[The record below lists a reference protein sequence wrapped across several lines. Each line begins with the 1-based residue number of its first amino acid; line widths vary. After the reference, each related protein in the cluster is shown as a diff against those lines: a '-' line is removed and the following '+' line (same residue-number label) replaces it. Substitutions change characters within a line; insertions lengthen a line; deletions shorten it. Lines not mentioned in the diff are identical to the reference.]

1 MKHQDEQQ
9 TFSPAK
15 EAQRAKYMPNF
26 DQLVSNYEHLLIRS
40 RRESQQVVQLR
51 SELAKSK
58 KQLAA
63 LEARE
68 NKIRAENLKL
78 KKTLTALRNSTSVK
92 AGRAVTLPA
101 RFVVKAIR
109 RASAMPPASSTGSVK
124 GATEAQQG
132 RDVFT
137 ADLDAAAPT
146 VDPVALNKT
155 YREAADIDGT
165 PESILRFV
173 NHSYFVLGQI
183 SEPAAVVRAHYEK
196 LTGLSVKDARL
207 VRVILGFD
215 ELLQNEPQIPP
226 RQPNAGYQVERNRV
240 LYCAHSTGHFN
251 SNGYSTRTA
260 GVIRGLTGRGNDVV
274 TMARPG
280 YPWDVKVDVNKPPAG
295 RFTKVINGVEHVYN
309 PCLSWTDDRL
319 DHYLLAS
326 IDTYVREAQRQR
338 ASLIHS
344 ASNYVTA
351 LPALIASR
359 RLGIPFT
366 YEVRGLWE
374 VTGASGRPG
383 WEDSERY
390 KFSERMETLV
400 AQHADHVF
408 AITAQIRD
416 ELVRRGVEASKI
428 SLLPNAV
435 DTTEFT
441 PMPPYL
447 PLREK
452 LNLPAD
458 VPVIGY
464 AGSLVH
470 YEGLSDLLKATRK
483 MVDAGRDLRVVLV
496 GDGPELDNLKAEAKD
511 LQLTAT
517 VTFTGRVPAKE
528 ISNYISI
535 FDVMP
540 CPRLSLPVTE
550 LVSPL
555 KPLEAMACAKALVL
569 TKVAPLIDLAGQDE
583 RRAILVEPS
592 DPASLAEGILRLLD
606 DSELQKELGRRARLW
621 AVQERTWNLSG
632 KLAVEAFESVFE
644 DYRDS
649 AQAAPS
655 LRQIRLAIIADT
667 FTTEGLR
674 PETDLLE
681 LRPGSWRDQLEDSP
695 VDALL
700 VESAWE
706 GIDNEWNQRVGFY
719 SDEQFSI
726 MRDILAY
733 CRERAIPTIFWNKE
747 DPVHFNRFKN
757 SAKHFD
763 HIFTTDADCINDYA
777 KVAGPNVKS
786 ISSLPFYA
794 QPKIHNPLPS
804 HRTYSHSVAY
814 AGTFYGDRYK
824 ERSQELGQ
832 LLDAVKPFGL
842 TIYDRQ
848 LLNPNSPYRFPAQLN
863 RYVSGGLGYLEM
875 VEAYKAHP
883 VHINVNSVAASPTMF
898 SRRVVEL
905 AASGS
910 TIISGRGRGVDDVL
924 AGLVYTVKS
933 PSEATILADRWMND
947 EKARIHDAWLAYRLV
962 HRGHTAAHRLAYVLR
977 TAGLTVQAPQ
987 LSGYALQTDVLTA
1000 AAVATVHEQTVL
1012 PNVIVY
1018 NSVEEKVTLP
1028 AGTVSIS
1035 RSDLTPDV
1043 LRDNGVSWIGPYL
1056 TDLHDRTAYEDLL
1069 TAERFGTWDEL
1080 SYTEKELNVPGQTLA
1095 VVGDAQI
1102 SRPADARTPLLRRS
1116 TVEAAVGQGAHLQM
1130 RRSISDAGADTSSA
1144 IAEVARSGGVHARTV
1159 LIAGHDLKFAQA
1171 IMAELENQGHTVLV
1185 DQWDGHAQHD
1195 EERSRKL
1202 LAEADTIFCEWT
1214 LGNAVWY
1221 ADNVEPHQR
1230 LVTRLHSQEL
1240 FTPYLKMLNHARV
1253 DQIMVVGR
1261 HIADIAARDHGIP
1274 RHKLVLI
1281 PNSVEVPPAPQR
1293 KETSARFRLGM
1304 VGIVPA
1310 QKHLDRAL
1318 DLLSMLRAADQRFT
1332 LSIKGKRPE
1341 DYPWMAHRPEE
1352 MAYYEE
1358 QYERLQADPNL
1369 VGAVTF
1375 DGFGND
1381 MDEWYEKIGVV
1392 LSVSDFESFHLTIA
1406 DGAAHGALPAV
1417 MGWPGSDHIYPA
1429 TWISASL
1436 NEMAARIRSVT
1447 GDGSKYDDETSEA
1460 REFIGTFFSSTTVL
1474 PRITAAVLGMEQKDQ
1489 GLRGIES

>member
-9 TFSPAK
+9 AFSPQK

-26 DQLVSNYEHLLIRS
+26 DQLVSDYEHLLIRS
-40 RRESQQVVQLR
+40 RRDSQQVVQLR
-51 SELAKSK
+51 SELAKYK
-58 KQLAA
+58 QQLAA

-68 NKIRAENLKL
+68 HKLRAENLKL

-101 RFVVKAIR
+101 RLVVKAIR
-109 RASAMPPASSTGSVK
+109 RASPTGPALPTSVDSTS
-124 GATEAQQG
+124 ATQPVGGGVAG
-132 RDVFT
+132 DTIV
-137 ADLDAAAPT
+137 AAPP
-146 VDPVALNKT
+146 VDPVMLNKT
-155 YREAADIDGT
+155 YREAIETNGT
-165 PESILRFV
+165 LENILRFA
-173 NHSYFVLGQI
+173 NHSYFVLGKI
-183 SEPAAVVRAHYEK
+183 SEPAAVIRANSEL

-207 VRVILGFD
+207 VRVIMGFD
-215 ELLQNEPQIPP
+215 ELLRNEPQIPP

-260 GVIRGLTGRGNDVV
+260 GVIRGLTGQGKDVV

-280 YPWDVKVDVNKPPAG
+280 YPWDVKVDVKKPVVG
-295 RFTKVINGVEHVYN
+295 RFTKTINGVEHVYN

-319 DHYLLAS
+319 DHYLLAA

-359 RLGIPFT
+359 RLGIPFV

-383 WEDSERY
+383 WEESERY

-400 AQHADHVF
+400 ARHADHVF
-408 AITAQIRD
+408 AITAQIKE
-416 ELVRRGVEASKI
+416 ELVRRGVDADKI
-428 SLLPNAV
+428 TLLPNAV
-435 DTTEFT
+435 DTTDFT

-447 PLREK
+447 PLRAK

-464 AGSLVH
+464 AGSMVH
-470 YEGLSDLLKATRK
+470 YEGLSALLKATRR
-483 MVDAGRDLRVVLV
+483 MVDSGRDLRVVLV
-496 GDGPELDNLKAEAKD
+496 GDGPELDSLKAESEA
-511 LQLTAT
+511 LQLTET
-517 VTFTGRVPAKE
+517 VTFTGRVPAE
-528 ISNYISI
+528 DISNYISI

-569 TKVAPLIDLAGQDE
+569 TRVAPLIDLAGQDE
-583 RRAILVEPS
+583 HRAILVEPS
-592 DPASLAEGILRLLD
+592 NPNSLAEGILRLLD
-606 DSELQKELGRRARLW
+606 DPELQSVLGRRARLW
-621 AVQERTWNLSG
+621 TVQERTWDLSG
-632 KLAVEAFESVFE
+632 KLAIEAYGNVLEG
-644 DYRDS
+644 YRHADD
-649 AQAAPS
+649 AAPT
-655 LRQIRLAIIADT
+655 LRQMRLAIVADT

-681 LRPGSWRDQLEDSP
+681 LRPGSWREQLEDAP
-695 VDALL
+695 ADALL

-719 SDEQFSI
+719 SDEQFST
-726 MRDILAY
+726 MRDLLAY

-777 KVAGPNVKS
+777 ELAGPNVKS

-804 HRTYSHSVAY
+804 RRAYSHSVAY
-814 AGTFYGDRYK
+814 AGTFYGERYK

-848 LLNPNSPYRFPAQLN
+848 LLNPNSPYRFPAELN
-863 RYVSGGLGYLEM
+863 RYVSEGLGYLEM

-883 VHINVNSVAASPTMF
+883 VHINVNSVAESPTMF

-910 TIISGRGRGVDDVL
+910 TIISGRGRGVEDVM
-924 AGLVYTVKS
+924 AGLVYSVKS
-933 PSEATILADRWMND
+933 SSEAAILADRWMND
-947 EKARIHDAWLAYRLV
+947 EEARIHDAWLAYRLV

-977 TAGLTVQAPQ
+977 TAGLTVTAPQ
-987 LSGYALQTDVLTA
+987 HSGYALQLDALTA
-1000 AAVATVHEQTVL
+1000 AAVASVSKLTVL

-1018 NSVEEKVTLP
+1018 DRADEGVILP
-1028 AGTVSIS
+1028 AGTVGVDSS
-1035 RSDLTPDV
+1035 QLTHDV
-1043 LRDNGVSWIGPYL
+1043 LSSNGVSWMGPFVA
-1056 TDLHDRTAYEDLL
+1056 DLDDRTAYEDLL
-1069 TAERFGTWDEL
+1069 TSESFGTWDEL
-1080 SYTEKELNVPGQTLA
+1080 SFTDEQLDVPGHTLA
-1095 VVGDAQI
+1095 VPGEGQI
-1102 SRPADARTPLLRRS
+1102 SHLNSAIPLLRRIHA
-1116 TVEAAVGQGAHLQM
+1116 EATAGQGDRLQM
-1130 RRSISDAGADTSSA
+1130 RRSISFTGAQAPAQT
-1144 IAEVARSGGVHARTV
+1144 AEVARTSGFCARTILV
-1159 LIAGHDLKFAQA
+1159 AGHDLKFARG
-1171 IMAELENQGHTVLV
+1171 IIAEMENQGHRVLV

-1202 LAEADTIFCEWT
+1202 LVEADTIFCEWT

-1221 ADNVEPHQR
+1221 AENVGPHQR
-1230 LVTRLHSQEL
+1230 LVTRLHSQEV
-1240 FTPYLKMLNHARV
+1240 FTPYLKMLKHERV

-1261 HIADIAARDHGIP
+1261 HIADIAVRDHGVP
-1274 RHKLVLI
+1274 RNRLVLI
-1281 PNSVEVPPAPQR
+1281 PNSVDVPL
-1293 KETSARFRLGM
+1293 ETLPKDNSARFRLGM

-1318 DLLSMLRAADQRFT
+1318 DLLSMLRANDRRYT
-1332 LSIKGKRPE
+1332 LSIKGKKPE
-1341 DYPWMAHRPEE
+1341 DYSWMAHRPEE

-1358 QYERLQADPNL
+1358 QYARLRTDPNL
-1369 VGAVTF
+1369 VGAVAF

-1381 MDEWYEKIGVV
+1381 MADWYGKIGVV

-1417 MGWPGSDHIYPA
+1417 LGWPGSDHIYPA
-1429 TWISASL
+1429 SWISASIPEL
-1436 NEMAARIRSVT
+1436 ADGIRRGTQEEALYDQLTFDARAYVRS
-1447 GDGSKYDDETSEA
+1447 S
-1460 REFIGTFFSSTTVL
+1460 FCSTTVL
-1474 PRITAAVLGMEQKDQ
+1474 PAITSLIVGNNDAKQYV
-1489 GLRGIES
+1489 RGN